1 MKRMQH
7 VRDHENGIQHTA
19 WLHGGMPDA
28 AAARNRVD
36 CCVNNARAAE
46 QRFVVNVASQ
56 EYFQA
61 VGKVRL

>member
-1 MKRMQH
+1 
-7 VRDHENGIQHTA
+7 
-19 WLHGGMPDA
+19 
-28 AAARNRVD
+28 
-36 CCVNNARAAE
+36 VNNARAAE